1 MKFLPAKFLKNT
13 IIILFFAIISIEIS
27 PKDFNFQILDL
38 TKEIEDLNSPKNE
51 DHTWWVTSSEVDPVA
66 YTKYLLTKKM
76 EKDSPDNGWKPALV
90 PGNPIGEK
98 IVSVEVNS
106 LWYLKVFYVK
116 EIPTEDQILYLK
128 RISDRDLTYLNG
140 VLIGKTGEWDSD
152 KAQGYDK
159 SRLYKI
165 PKESFN
171 INAPNVLLVRVQK
184 YFRDS
189 VGIWGENVFLGG
201 SQSIQRDY
209 YISIL
214 KPMFFLICYF
224 TVGAYFVFLFLRR
237 RKERENLFFGFFAI
251 GFVCYQLLR
260 SQWRFEFSYSYYAF
274 KKTEYAILILLFPS
288 LYLFFRYYFVKRE
301 KKFITYLHY
310 INLISILLQFLF
322 FCFILFTSNIDLWN
336 DILNQVLIPFL
347 WPPLFISIFTLVIYN
362 AFFLKDIDAKIMF
375 AGWLILMGGI
385 LNDILIHLEFIRFER
400 ITEYSFFIFILSLAF
415 ILSNRFVRVHV
426 EVEDLNLNLE
436 KKVIHRTTELQTA
449 LTKVNQLKL
458 SQDGDYFLTYLLLE
472 PLSVKAVDSPNIKVE
487 FLISQ
492 KKKFTFNKNNHEIG
506 GDTCIAH
513 TVSLQGRRVT
523 IFLNAD
529 AMGKSMQGAGGVL
542 VLNSIF
548 ESIVKRTNMVGSFAD
563 QSPQSWLVNAF
574 IELHNVFLMFEGS
587 MMISLNMGI
596 IDDSAGKLIYINAE
610 HPPIVLFRDEKASFL
625 PFPEVNCKL
634 GSPLMEEKIFTNS
647 FTLADKDVLLLG
659 SDGRDDILLPDGEI
673 NDDFDLFLAHVENAK
688 TDLKNIH
695 KEILKIGELYD
706 DLSLIRIEYI
716 RGGLHEKI

>member
-1 MKFLPAKFLKNT
+1 MKCLLAKFLKNVL
-13 IIILFFAIISIEIS
+13 IILFFAIISS
-27 PKDFNFQILDL
+27 QTSAKDFNFQTLDL

-51 DHTWWVTSSEVDPVA
+51 EHTWWVASGEIDPVA
-66 YTKYLLTKKM
+66 YTKYLFENKA
-76 EKDSPDNGWKPALV
+76 EKDSLGNGWKPAQV

-98 IVSVEVNS
+98 LVSVDVES
-106 LWYLKVFYVK
+106 IWYLKVFYVK
-116 EIPTEDQILYLK
+116 EIPAEDQILYLK
-128 RISDRDLTYLNG
+128 RISDRDETYLNG
-140 VLIGKTGEWDSD
+140 ILIGKMGDWNSD

-171 INAPNVLLVRVQK
+171 INAPNVLLVRVRK

-201 SQSIQRDY
+201 SQSILRDY

-237 RKERENLFFGFFAI
+237 RKERENFFFGFFAI
-251 GFVCYQLLR
+251 SFVCYQLLR
-260 SQWRFEFSYSYYAF
+260 SQWRFEFPYSYYSF
-274 KKTEYAILILLFPS
+274 KKTEYAILILLLPS
-288 LYLFFRYYFVKRE
+288 LYLFFRYYFIKKEKR
-301 KKFITYLHY
+301 FLTYLHY
-310 INLISILLQFLF
+310 FNLLCIIPQALF
-322 FCFILFTSNIDLWN
+322 FCFILFTSKIDLWN
-336 DILNQVLIPFL
+336 DILNQVLIAFL
-347 WPPLFISIFTLVIYN
+347 WPPLLISIFVIIIYN

-375 AGWLILMGGI
+375 AGWLILISGI
-385 LNDILIHLEFIRFER
+385 LNDILIHLEIIRFER

-415 ILSNRFVRVHV
+415 ILSNRFVRVHL

-436 KKVIHRTTELQTA
+436 KKVIHRTEELQTA
-449 LTKVNQLKL
+449 LTKVNELKL

-472 PLSVKAVDSPNIKVE
+472 PLCVKAVTNPNIKVE

-492 KKKFTFNKNNHEIG
+492 KKKFVFNKNNHEIG

-513 TVSLQGRRVT
+513 TVSLRQRPVT

-548 ESIVKRTNMVGSFAD
+548 ESIVKRTMMVGSFAE
-563 QSPQSWLVNAF
+563 QSPDSWLVNAF

-596 IDDSAGKLIYINAE
+596 IDDITGEVIYINAE

-625 PFPEVNCKL
+625 PLPEINCKL
-634 GSPLMEEKIFTNS
+634 GSPLMEEKIYTNS
-647 FTLADKDVLLLG
+647 FYLEDKDVLLLG
-659 SDGRDDILLPDGEI
+659 SDGRDDVLLPDGDI
-673 NDDFDLFLAHVENAK
+673 NDDYDLFLVYVKNAK
-688 TDLKNIH
+688 TDLKNIY
-695 KEILKIGELYD
+695 KEILKSGELYD
-706 DLSLIRIEYI
+706 DLSLLRIEFTQ
-716 RGGLHEKI
+716 GEWNEKV